1 MIGIVG
7 VYFPSKLYFDMV
19 FQLYILI
26 AIYTNIILKQIYIV
40 ER

>member
-1 MIGIVG
+1 MIGIVS
-7 VYFPSKLYFDMV
+7 VYFDMV

>member
-7 VYFPSKLYFDMV
+7 VYFDMV